1 MGTIQNDFR
10 LEDHKRG
17 TTWYGMSLM
26 LSKTLDN
33 GSKVPVDLTGAIV
46 TAEFSK
52 NPGNSASFSY
62 STQNQTLFFGPENA
76 PDPST
81 GEILFEPELINYP
94 AYAYILRVYVQFP
107 SNDKDLILEGYWNIT
122 D

>member
-1 MGTIQNDFR
+1 MGAIKNDFR

-26 LSKTLDN
+26 LTETLDN
-33 GSKVPVDLTGAIV
+33 GSNVPVDLTGAIV

-62 STQNQTLFFGPENA
+62 STQNQTLAFGPENA

-81 GEILFEPELINYP
+81 GEILFGPELIDHP
-94 AYAYILRVYVQFP
+94 AYAYMLRVFVQFP